1 MNQIQISSKFVAV
14 INLLMIGKVIIP
26 NKGLE
31 ALGRLA
37 VITLDQDQDLDR
49 SVELNPVDTIGTVQ
63 GQDLILSPEILDNMM
78 VVQDPDLT
86 LEIFVTKN
94 IFPGQ
99 TAPANTPDP
108 DEVLLV
114 ETLEVGLLTVKIAIN
129 RAMKLEIVLA
139 SR

>member
-31 ALGRLA
+31 AGRLA

-99 TAPANTPDP
+99 TAPPNTPDP

-114 ETLEVGLLTVKIAIN
+114 ETLEVGLLTVIIAIN